1 VQTLVQ
7 FLPTT
12 EVGFLHTMSKKLLL
26 ATVTAS
32 ASLAWYCRTP
42 SGRQQTRATINTVR
56 SKLADLIRPAA
67 ESAPLT
73 SIEEVEDLV
82 AEMEY
87 VEEVTEDMPD
97 LTQDIDA
104 VYETACANR

>member
-1 VQTLVQ
+1 MQHSPAALTL
-7 FLPTT
+7 LS
-12 EVGFLHTMSKKLLL
+12 HTMSKKLLL

-104 VYETACANR
+104 VYEAACANR